1 MLLLALNSGRVL
13 AEIPGTYLTDH
24 PYCENRS
31 TVDTCYFHP
40 LTHCKV
46 SAQQITSAYKLNGTA
61 GSSDHAVFM
70 QGGTEGIDKLGQYLS
85 ADKLFPQKSRV
96 SQAVPKAFQQLMKD
110 SGIPSKNLYYWWRS
124 QAVAYIV
131 RPNEQAL
138 EELAVRK
145 R

>member
-24 PYCENRS
+24 PYCGNRS
-31 TVDTCYFHP
+31 TIDTCYFQP

-46 SAQQITSAYKLNGTA
+46 SAQQIMSAYKLNGTA
-61 GSSDHAVFM
+61 GSSDQAAFM
-70 QGGTEGIDKLGQYLS
+70 QGDPEGIDKLGQYLS

-96 SQAVPKAFQQLMKD
+96 SQTVPKAFQHLLQN

-131 RPNEQAL
+131 RPNAQAL
-138 EELAVRK
+138 NEIAVRK